1 MSCCILLESWFSVFY
16 RQCSWGPDQWQNL
29 CKVPQPETGWD
40 GIWTHVSWTLQSA
53 IFAAVLPPSGSS
65 PADSG
70 IFPFFH
76 SFMVHISKC
85 SHSLLDTAVNTAAN
99 NGQGVLSLSQHCHK
113 TAAPLSLA
121 APVFLHALPS
131 RLASDSQWKC
141 CVCMEATL
149 FLLAP
154 VRQVEMTGPSDQAG
168 PRVQHVPT

>member
-1 MSCCILLESWFSVFY
+1 MVLL
-16 RQCSWGPDQWQNL
+16 
-29 CKVPQPETGWD
+29 
-40 GIWTHVSWTLQSA
+40 TLQTMQLRPRSVTKLVQSPPTRNWLRWDLNPSVLDPTVCN
-53 IFAAVLPPSGSS
+53 FCSTVLPPSGSS

-76 SFMVHISKC
+76 SFTVHISKC

-141 CVCMEATL
+141 WVCMEATQ
-149 FLLAP
+149 FLLPP